1 MHTHTHTP
9 LLPVKGQT
17 AAPPPEGAPG
27 ICESTPITAPQLEV
41 MNQLVT
47 LSFYSARITRSP
59 HSSNLGASVRDR
71 AEGALI
77 DTTREFAGLGYLL
90 VVGVSREREIIYCC
104 SLFLEEIMGD
114 IHILHSEQLY
124 EGSCLNKLQHAD
136 TLYKTYWRSFKL
148 STCNL

>member
-1 MHTHTHTP
+1 MHTHTP

-17 AAPPPEGAPG
+17 AAQPPEGAPG

-47 LSFYSARITRSP
+47 LSFYSARIT

-90 VVGVSREREIIYCC
+90 VVSVSRERDYIL
-104 SLFLEEIMGD
+104 LFFIFGRD
-114 IHILHSEQLY
+114 N
-124 EGSCLNKLQHAD
+124 G
-136 TLYKTYWRSFKL
+136 
-148 STCNL
+148 